1 MMIPRNIYP
10 HTIYNLIAS
19 DNIYKFKGVTQQPQ
33 PFILTE
39 FKSISQHKKKTLN

>member
-19 DNIYKFKGVTQQPQ
+19 DNVNKFRGVTQQPQ

-39 FKSISQHKKKTLN
+39 FKSIFSVEKIY